1 MFCLARQAPFCSLDR
16 ESRCSFGLHSSC
28 LQIVS
33 FSFYLRYVKQK
44 GNSGNSPL
52 CCFSCP
58 CVPGHSG
65 TEVSRGSLERAKWSL
80 NCSALLLNFRSEH
93 RRYVRE
99 QAWLLHFGF
108 AYENSLTWICLP
120 CSRPLLPNPRRADS
134 FLDVFRINSGVFL
147 SAAHF
152 LTVRGTVLWWSPVGE
167 NFTVSS

>member
-16 ESRCSFGLHSSC
+16 ESGCSFGHFWHSSC

-52 CCFSCP
+52 CCFSCS

-80 NCSALLLNFRSEH
+80 NCSTLLLNFRSGH

-99 QAWLLHFGF
+99 QAWLLHFSF

-120 CSRPLLPNPRRADS
+120 CSRPLLPTPRRADS

-152 LTVRGTVLWWSPVGE
+152 LTVWGTVL
-167 NFTVSS
+167 